1 VKLWDTEI
9 AAHTRTVLELTQEK
23 SSRWAS
29 SSIIFPELLDRK
41 VSTVEHF
48 LNIARGNFCKV
59 SRVPHGV
66 AVYRNST
73 KCSLKI
79 ISTLELNFR
88 KPGNELKG
96 G

>member
-9 AAHTRTVLELTQEK
+9 AVDTRTVLKQ
-23 SSRWAS
+23 WVS
-29 SSIIFPELLDRK
+29 SSIIFPKLLDRK
-41 VSTVEHF
+41 VSMVEHF

-73 KCSLKI
+73 KCSLSRI
-79 ISTLELNFR
+79 
-88 KPGNELKG
+88 KG
-96 G
+96 PE